1 MNSLKTVVVVTV
13 LLGVMYAVYS
23 AINNGNGTLPQNA
36 GEWPAAL
43 NSGKTASGPLN
54 STASSGDSPL
64 NVQVSIPGESVL
76 PASPRAPGQPA
87 PAGSSIPFANLASSG
102 NSVPAGNS
110 TSPLAGSKSDW
121 PNETAANPF
130 RAGKA
135 TAPPDA
141 AISPVSQ
148 QKESDSGGKFSL
160 ILEAERAKLDA
171 GHLDRVLRELSPWF
185 GSPELT
191 REESRQLTDL
201 LDQLAGTVI
210 YSRQHLLEPA
220 YVVKPGETLESVAE
234 KHGVTTELLAK
245 INGIR
250 IAPPAAD
257 RFGRSTDG
265 GGTQLRAGRELKML
279 HGPFEA
285 VISLARCEFL
295 VKVGGCYAGRF
306 PIGECR
312 DAKQLLGTFRVQEK
326 SPAPQ
331 SRGGRDD
338 HGTPGESPRHLSIV
352 LDGGTWI
359 QGIDDRRDP
368 RRTGV
373 ADYICLG
380 PRDLEDVYDILSV
393 GSQVTVQR

>member
-1 MNSLKTVVVVTV
+1 MPRT
-13 LLGVMYAVYS
+13 
-23 AINNGNGTLPQNA
+23 P
-36 GEWPAAL
+36 
-43 NSGKTASGPLN
+43 GK
-54 STASSGDSPL
+54 
-64 NVQVSIPGESVL
+64 
-76 PASPRAPGQPA
+76 PA
-87 PAGSSIPFANLASSG
+87 PAGSPVPFATPASAGNLAPSG
-102 NSVPAGNS
+102 NSAPQFV
-110 TSPLAGSKSDW
+110 GSKSDW
-121 PNETAANPF
+121 SNEAAANPF

-135 TAPPDA
+135 TAPPDT
-141 AISPVSQ
+141 PVSQ
-148 QKESDSGGKFSL
+148 PKESDSGGKFSL

-171 GHLDRVLRELSPWF
+171 GRLDRVLRELSPWY

-234 KHGVTTELLAK
+234 KHSVTPELLAK

-250 IAPPAAD
+250 ITPPATD

-265 GGTQLRAGRELKML
+265 SGGTQLRAGRELKML
-279 HGPFEA
+279 RGPFEA
-285 VISLARCEFL
+285 VISLQRCELL

-312 DAKQLLGTFRVQEK
+312 DPKQVLGTFRVQEK
-326 SPAPQ
+326 SPSQQP
-331 SRGGRDD
+331 RGGTVDN
-338 HGTPGESPRHLSIV
+338 GTPGGSSTRLSML
-352 LDGGTWI
+352 LDGGTRI
-359 QGIDDRRDP
+359 QGIDDP

-373 ADYICLG
+373 AGCVCLG
-380 PRDLEDVYDILSV
+380 PRDIEDVYDILSV

>member
-23 AINNGNGTLPQNA
+23 AINNGNGTSPQNA

-43 NSGKTASGPLN
+43 NSAKTASGALN
-54 STASSGDSPL
+54 STPSPADSPL
-64 NVQVSIPGESVL
+64 NVQVSIPSEPAL
-76 PASPRAPGQPA
+76 PAMPRTPGKSA
-87 PAGSSIPFANLASSG
+87 PAGGPVAFANLASSA
-102 NSVPAGNS
+102 NSAPFDSASPPAV
-110 TSPLAGSKSDW
+110 SKSDW
-121 PNETAANPF
+121 PNEAAANQF

-141 AISPVSQ
+141 PISQP
-148 QKESDSGGKFSL
+148 KESDSGGKFSL

-171 GHLDRVLRELSPWF
+171 GHLDRVLRELSPWY
-185 GSPELT
+185 GSPEFT
-191 REESRQLTDL
+191 REESRQLADL

-234 KHGVTTELLAK
+234 KHGVTPELLAK

-250 IAPPAAD
+250 IAPPATD
-257 RFGRSTDG
+257 RFAGSTDG
-265 GGTQLRAGRELKML
+265 SGGTGLRTGRELKML

-285 VISLARCEFL
+285 VISLHRCEFL
-295 VKVGGCYAGRF
+295 VKVEGCYAGRF

-312 DAKQLLGTFRVQEK
+312 DPKQLVGTFRVQEK
-326 SPAPQ
+326 SPGPQ
-331 SRGGRDD
+331 SRGSTD
-338 HGTPGESPRHLSIV
+338 HRGTPGGSSRRLSIV
-352 LDGGTWI
+352 LDGGTRI
-359 QGIDDRRDP
+359 QGIDDPRDP
-368 RRTGV
+368 RRTGA
-373 ADYICLG
+373 ADCICLG